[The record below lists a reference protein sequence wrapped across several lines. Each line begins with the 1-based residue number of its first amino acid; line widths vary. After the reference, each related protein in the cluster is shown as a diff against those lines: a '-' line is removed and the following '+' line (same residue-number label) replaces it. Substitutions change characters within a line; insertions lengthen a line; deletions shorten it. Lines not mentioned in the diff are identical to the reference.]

1 MTIYEQLGFDRHPFA
16 TTNADEE
23 PNLSEYFVP
32 PPFFDAV
39 VGDPSTPSSSV
50 ILAPRG
56 AGKTAQRRMV
66 EDCSMKKQ
74 FMAVTYDRFEFSG
87 DEKVTDIQLQYHLR
101 NIITRILVT
110 LLSYLKEYPAVIK
123 SLSKTEKRELALF
136 VKTYL
141 GTLTGNGLQVL
152 MSELRSI
159 PEKIKNFW
167 KDNVGFMESVLN
179 FVLKSYELEK
189 IDIPDVKNEE
199 KKLSE
204 TYKYQLEYL
213 LKIAQQIGY
222 KSIYVLIDKVDETEQ
237 TGNDSDLTYRLIQP
251 LVKDLE
257 LLGLRGYGFK
267 FFLWDKVQA
276 LYRKDARPDRIPQ
289 YHLKWSRSTLRNVLS
304 ARLRAFSS
312 GQISSLSQIVE
323 SNKVSVDDLVCVFSN
338 GSPRNLIRLCEKIM
352 AAHNSSA
359 VAGGKISLE
368 SLEKGVLAYSEML
381 FLEVYG
387 ETLMKD
393 MQRIGRELFTTNHIA
408 NDILKISGQGAR
420 NKITSWA
427 NVGIIKQ
434 LGTVSIESSKKPIN
448 FYSMVD
454 PFVIR
459 MLHRT
464 TGIEEFF
471 QDRWLPCSECEADNL
486 FNIDLFPEGNDPLCK
501 DCGRNLL

>member
-1 MTIYEQLGFDRHPFA
+1 
-16 TTNADEE
+16 
-23 PNLSEYFVP
+23 
-32 PPFFDAV
+32 
-39 VGDPSTPSSSV
+39 
-50 ILAPRG
+50 
-56 AGKTAQRRMV
+56 
-66 EDCSMKKQ
+66 
-74 FMAVTYDRFEFSG
+74 
-87 DEKVTDIQLQYHLR
+87 
-101 NIITRILVT
+101 
-110 LLSYLKEYPAVIK
+110 
-123 SLSKTEKRELALF
+123 
-136 VKTYL
+136 
-141 GTLTGNGLQVL
+141 